1 MMDPSHQM
9 AKPDEE
15 DTMKDTVGRRFPSVR
30 GRALSGE
37 PVHLPEDLLGAA
49 TLLFCAY
56 RRGTQADIDRWVAF
70 GRTQLPAGL
79 RTLEVPII
87 SGVVWRPLKGWID
100 GGMRGG
106 VPKAQWSNVIT
117 VYDESARTARDF
129 LGDAGGYAAHVVL
142 LDTAGTVRLH
152 EADGYAEPA
161 ARRLA
166 EAIAELESAG

>member
-1 MMDPSHQM
+1 MDPNHQM
-9 AKPDEE
+9 TKPDEE

-37 PVHLPEDLLGAA
+37 PVHLPEDLRGAA
-49 TLLFCAY
+49 ALLLCAY

-70 GRTQLPAGL
+70 GRARLPAGL

-87 SGVVWRPLKGWID
+87 SAVVWRPLKGWID

-106 VPKAQWSNVIT
+106 VPKAQWSNVVT
-117 VYDESARTARDF
+117 VYDESARTSRDF
-129 LGDAGGYAAHVVL
+129 LGDAEGYAAHVLL
-142 LDTAGTVRLH
+142 LDAEGTVRLH
-152 EADGYAEPA
+152 DAGGYADPA
-161 ARRLA
+161 ALRLT